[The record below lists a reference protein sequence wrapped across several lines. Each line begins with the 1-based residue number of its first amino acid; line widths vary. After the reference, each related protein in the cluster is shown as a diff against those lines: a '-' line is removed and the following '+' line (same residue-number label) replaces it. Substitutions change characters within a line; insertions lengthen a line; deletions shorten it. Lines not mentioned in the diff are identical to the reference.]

1 MCNVTSKIETIL
13 ANKAAFFTAE
23 RNQGTDCFRILNGN
37 REGFPGLVVEQY
49 GNTLVMQVF
58 SGECE
63 LSEPDLLRIA
73 EALMRQ
79 TGACSVYKKIFVTD
93 RSHQAATED
102 YYSEKPFLGEP
113 ASEKMVCHERGLQYE
128 IQPYA
133 GYSTG
138 LFLDQRENRA
148 YLAELSQH
156 KTVLNLF
163 AYTCAF
169 SVACARHQ
177 AITTSIDLSRKYL
190 EWGKRNFELN
200 TLPVQD
206 HRFVAQDCFEFLQRS
221 IKKQNFFDL
230 VIVDPPSFSRSKEA
244 GVFSIKKDLAHL
256 LELASAVVA
265 PQGHL
270 FFSTNFSEWNQERF
284 LGVSQRILTAF
295 GKWKWER
302 MPALPKDTANGRIPL
317 SYWMA
322 TKL

>member
-1 MCNVTSKIETIL
+1 MCDVTSKVEAVL
-13 ANKAAFFTAE
+13 ANKAAFFVAE
-23 RNQGTDCFRILNGN
+23 RKQGTDCFRILNGN

-49 GNTLVMQVF
+49 EKTLVMQVF

-63 LSEPDLLRIA
+63 LSEPDLLKIA
-73 EALMRQ
+73 EALMKQ
-79 TGACSVYKKIFVTD
+79 TGASSVYKKIFVTD

-102 YYSEKPFLGEP
+102 YYSQKPFLGEP
-113 ASEKMVCHERGLQYE
+113 ATEKMVCQERGLKYE

-148 YLAELSQH
+148 CLAELSQH
-156 KTVLNLF
+156 KKVLNLF

-169 SVACARHQ
+169 SVACAKHQ
-177 AITTSIDLSRKYL
+177 AVTTSVDLSKKYL

-200 TLPVQD
+200 ALPVQN
-206 HRFVAQDCFEFLQRS
+206 HRFVTQDCFEFLQRA
-221 IKKQNFFDL
+221 IKKQNLFDL

-244 GVFSIKKDLAHL
+244 GVFSVKKDLAHL

-270 FFSTNFSEWNQERF
+270 FFSSNFSEWNQERF
-284 LGVSQRILTAF
+284 RELSQKILMDF
-295 GKWKWER
+295 GKWKWEHL
-302 MPALPKDTANGRIPL
+302 PALPRDTANGRIPL
-317 SYWMA
+317 SYWMV

>member
-1 MCNVTSKIETIL
+1 VCDVTSKIETVL
-13 ANKAAFFTAE
+13 KKKAAFLVAE
-23 RNQGTDCFRILNGN
+23 TNKGTNCFRLLNGN

-49 GNTLVMQVF
+49 EKTLVMQVF

-63 LSEPDLLRIA
+63 LSEPQLLKIA
-73 EALMRQ
+73 EALMQQ
-79 TGACSVYKKIFVTD
+79 TGACSVYKKVFVTD

-102 YYSEKPFLGEP
+102 YYSEKPFLGTP
-113 ASEKMVCHERGLQYE
+113 ATEKMVCQERGLKYE

-148 YLAELSQH
+148 HLAELAQH
-156 KTVLNLF
+156 KKVLNLF
-163 AYTCAF
+163 SYTCAF

-177 AITTSIDLSRKYL
+177 AVTTSVDLSKKYL

-200 TLPVQD
+200 ALPVQD
-206 HRFVAQDCFEFLQRS
+206 HRFVAQDCFEFLERAK
-221 IKKQNFFDL
+221 KKQNLFDL
-230 VIVDPPSFSRSKEA
+230 VIVDPPSFSRSKEV

-256 LELASAVVA
+256 LELASAVVS

-270 FFSTNFSEWNQERF
+270 FFSSNFSEWNQEKFREI
-284 LGVSQRILTAF
+284 SQKILTAL
-295 GKWKWER
+295 GKWKWKSI
-302 MPALPKDTANGRIPL
+302 PALPQDTANGRIPL
-317 SYWMA
+317 SYWIA

>member
-1 MCNVTSKIETIL
+1 MSDFNSKIDTVL
-13 ANKAAFFTAE
+13 ANKAAFFAAE

-49 GNTLVMQVF
+49 EKTLVMQVF

-63 LSEPDLLRIA
+63 LSEPDLLIIA
-73 EALMRQ
+73 ESLIKR

-102 YYSEKPFLGEP
+102 YYSEKPLLGEP
-113 ASEKMVCHERGLQYE
+113 ASEKMVCQERGLRYE

-156 KTVLNLF
+156 KKVLNLF

-169 SVACARHQ
+169 SVACAQHQ
-177 AITTSIDLSRKYL
+177 AITTSVDLSKKYL

-200 TLPVQD
+200 ALPVQD
-206 HRFVAQDCFEFLQRS
+206 HRFVAQDCFEFLQRA
-221 IKKQNFFDL
+221 IKKQNLFDL

-256 LELASAVVA
+256 LELASTVVA

-270 FFSTNFSEWNQERF
+270 FFSSNFSEWNQERF
-284 LGVSQRILTAF
+284 RELSQKILTAF
-295 GKWKWER
+295 GKWKWENV
-302 MPALPKDTANGRIPL
+302 PALPQDTANGRIPL